1 MPGTIAGAVLLAA
14 LAVLSSGR
22 AVAGPPA
29 GAGSAMKLDKVE
41 DGLRQYRMEKDAS
54 KRFEH
59 LDRLAQTHDP
69 RVGLVLGDLLRS
81 SEREDRL
88 DAAILLWR
96 HFNRVGYQG
105 PSDILLMEVK
115 DWWKDNGPDL
125 RRRAARLPR

>member
-1 MPGTIAGAVLLAA
+1 MSRTTFALLL
-14 LAVLSSGR
+14 LAVLALLPPGK

-54 KRFEH
+54 KRFER

-125 RRRAARLPR
+125 RRRAAQLPR